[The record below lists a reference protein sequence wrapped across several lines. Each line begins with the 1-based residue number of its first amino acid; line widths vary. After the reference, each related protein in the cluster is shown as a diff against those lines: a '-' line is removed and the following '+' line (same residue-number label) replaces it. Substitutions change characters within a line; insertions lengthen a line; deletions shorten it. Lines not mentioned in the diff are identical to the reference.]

1 MNFIIDD
8 IKEILKRH
16 KVAAY
21 IVGGYVRDKLMKAGN
36 NPKDIDIV
44 YDGDIETFVEEL
56 RQRGYGVFQLKQEM
70 GIYRAVIED
79 KILDIAKLKGNSI
92 EEDLSYRDF
101 TINAI
106 ALKLIE
112 NKIIDPYKGRNHLQ
126 SRTIHEV
133 SEDSIKNDRIRILRA
148 ERLAIKYGF
157 HFSKACEEHI
167 IEESKYIKNCPKERI
182 FNEFIRI
189 LEEDKDSKAFE
200 ELEKYGVLKHLMP
213 YIEELKTIGKCRYHI
228 EDAFTHMNLV
238 YKNFTEILEGRLHI
252 DGLDLNIFDEKL
264 GELPIK
270 IYMAFAAF
278 SHDIGKVKCYVKNG
292 DKVSF
297 IGHDKV
303 GARII
308 GEVCRKLGFPKR
320 AQKFVEKLTE
330 AHMYPLG
337 LCKNKIKKYKKS
349 FYKLFCRYDEYIPYI
364 LTLSYCDIH
373 ATKMLYDPDNEEA
386 EFIAYLERLFKEY
399 GLFRKVKDNKFL
411 NGKEIIELTGA
422 QGEEIKYILEEL
434 DRFTYYEEIN
444 SKEDAV
450 KMIKGIRS
458 CL

>member
-8 IKEILKRH
+8 VKEILK
-16 KVAAY
+16 KIKGTAY
-21 IVGGYVRDKLMKAGN
+21 IVGGYVRDKLIKAIDTS
-36 NPKDIDIV
+36 KDIDIV
-44 YDGDIETFVEEL
+44 YDGDIEIFIEEL
-56 RQRGYGVFQLKQEM
+56 RQKGYGVFQLKQEM
-70 GIYRAVIED
+70 GIYRAIIEE
-79 KILDIAKLKGNSI
+79 KILDIAKLKGDSI

-106 ALKLIE
+106 ALELINNE
-112 NKIIDPYKGRNHLQ
+112 IIDPYKGRNHIKN
-126 SRTIHEV
+126 RVIHEV

-157 HFSKACEEHI
+157 HLSKSCEEHI
-167 IEESKYIKNCPKERI
+167 IEESKYIKDYPKERI

-189 LEEDKDSKAFE
+189 LEEDKKGKAFE
-200 ELEKYGVLKHLMP
+200 DLEKYGVLKYLMP

-238 YKNFTEILEGRLHI
+238 YRNFIEILNEKLYI

-264 GELPIK
+264 GEIPIK
-270 IYMAFAAF
+270 NYMAFAAF

-297 IGHDKV
+297 IGHDKE

-308 GEVCRKLGFPKR
+308 GEVCGELGFPKR

-337 LCKNKIKKYKKS
+337 LCKNKVKNYKKS
-349 FYKLFCRYDEYIPYI
+349 FYKLFSRYNEYIPYI

-373 ATKMLYDPDNEEA
+373 ATKMLYDPDNEEE

-399 GLFRKVKDNKFL
+399 SLFRKIKDNRFL
-411 NGKEIIELTGA
+411 NGKEIIELIGA
-422 QGEEIKYILEEL
+422 EGEEIKYILEEL
-434 DRFTYYEEIN
+434 DRFTYYGEIK

-450 KMIKGIRS
+450 KMIKSIRS
-458 CL
+458 GL